1 MEKKILEMLELQ
13 DKLNTQT
20 SWENWK
26 DWITNK
32 WKIISWRRCIYME
45 LAEAIDSVPWKHWKN
60 IEWKTDINNFK
71 IELVDIWHFLL
82 SEAIRLVWINEAKNI
97 ILANIN
103 EKYSLKL
110 PVFWNKQENEM
121 LNDYLKPYEDLFR
134 ISLEKEENL
143 EYVDKLSRQ
152 FFICLDTSWMTFW
165 ELYSLY
171 IWKNVLN
178 KFRQNN
184 WYKEWTY
191 IKIWDWKEDNVI
203 MQEILDKNNWIWFN
217 ELYEELNKIY
227 KNLNK

>member
-1 MEKKILEMLELQ
+1 METKILEMLELQ

-45 LAEAIDSVPWKHWKN
+45 LAEAIDSTPWKHWKN

-82 SEAIRLVWINEAKNI
+82 SEAIRLVWINESKNI
-97 ILANIN
+97 ILSNVN

-110 PVFWNKQENEM
+110 PVFWDKEKNEM
-121 LNDYLKPYEDLFR
+121 LNDYLKPYEELFR
-134 ISLEKEENL
+134 ITLEKEENL
-143 EYVDKLSRQ
+143 DYVDKLSRQ
-152 FFICLDTSWMTFW
+152 FFICLDTAWMTFT

-178 KFRQNN
+178 KFRQDN
-184 WYKEWTY
+184 WYKEWNY
-191 IKIWDWKEDNVI
+191 IKIWDNKEDNVV
-203 MQEILDKNNWIWFN
+203 MQEILEKNETIWFD
-217 ELYEELNKIY
+217 ELYEKLKEIYNKLT
-227 KNLNK
+227 K